1 MCCPFSDEIWDLI
14 ESVSGGFLT
23 YSFDEEYRRLVEM
36 EISEIRDLCDESST
50 LTSTITTGQVMEA
63 ISSLNRGKAAD
74 FYGLTAEHFIHG
86 GEA

>member
-1 MCCPFSDEIWDLI
+1 
-14 ESVSGGFLT
+14 
-23 YSFDEEYRRLVEM
+23 M